1 MQGGAPM
8 QQPQA
13 MPPQQANIPPQNNA
27 QQPTAANRAQKSKT
41 DQSTTQ
47 KSLLFSEIRED
58 IVIMNDGGF
67 RAVIECESINFDLMS
82 DRERESIEYAYQ
94 NFLNSLNFDVQI
106 LIRSQRIDISPY
118 LNKISDL
125 RRAQDNML
133 LGALM
138 ENYINFIDDLS
149 YGANIMDKSFYII
162 IPHAITA
169 DVNKVVEK
177 GKGFFANLFS
187 AGGQKTISSISNEDF
202 QKAKSDINDKVNLV
216 FAGMGQIGVQSKRLS
231 TRQLSE
237 LYYNFYNPDTAVR
250 EPIEA
255 TDAIGSLYVKK
266 APQGSNTNQGGY

>member
-8 QQPQA
+8 QQPQP
-13 MPPQQANIPPQNNA
+13 MPPQQANVPPQNNT
-27 QQPTAANRAQKSKT
+27 QQPAAANRAQKSKT
-41 DQSTTQ
+41 DQTTTQ

-58 IVIMNDGGF
+58 IVVMNDGGF

-94 NFLNSLNFDVQI
+94 NFLNSLNFDIQI

-162 IPHAITA
+162 IPHAIAA

-266 APQGSNTNQGGY
+266 APQNSNMNQGGY

>member
-27 QQPTAANRAQKSKT
+27 QQPAAANRAQKSKT